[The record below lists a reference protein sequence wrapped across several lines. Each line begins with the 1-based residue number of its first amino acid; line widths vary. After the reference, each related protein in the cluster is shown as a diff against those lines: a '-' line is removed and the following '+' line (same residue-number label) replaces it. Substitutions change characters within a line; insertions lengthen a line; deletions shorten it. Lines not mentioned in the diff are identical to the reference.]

1 MDTATRSYRRYV
13 LFILTLVYVFNFV
26 DRQILVILQE
36 PIKAELGLS
45 DTQLGLLTGFAFAI
59 FYVVIGIPI
68 ARWADVG
75 NRRNIVSLAIVVWS
89 GMTAISGLAQNYVQL
104 LLARIGV
111 GVGEAGASPPSHSMI
126 SDYYAPE
133 ERGAA
138 MSIYSMGLYIGILV
152 GLLLGGWLSD
162 KIGWRMAFFAVGLP
176 GILMAVVVRYTLKE
190 PPRGG
195 TTMVSDPNVGE
206 RYTFKET
213 LSYLWGSVAFR
224 NASLAAGFCAFA
236 GYSSLTFTPSF
247 LIRSHGMSVSE
258 VGLALGL
265 IIGISG
271 VIGALS
277 GGFLADKFGKKDMR
291 WYMWVPGIGVFIGLP
306 FSLLALN
313 LESLNAT
320 LACIFIGNIFMS
332 CYLGPTVA
340 IAHHLVKPS
349 MRATTSA
356 ILYFILNI
364 VGLGCGP
371 VVTGMV
377 SDYLAPEFGV
387 ESLRYALMFSSFVVL
402 IATAQYLRSGSA
414 LAKHSNDERSEG
426 TEEVTA

>member
-1 MDTATRSYRRYV
+1 MNAETRSYRRYV

-45 DTQLGLLTGFAFAI
+45 DTQLGLLTGFAFAL
-59 FYVVIGIPI
+59 FYVVVGIPI

-75 NRRNIVSLAIVVWS
+75 NRRNIVSLALVVWS
-89 GMTAISGLAQNYVQL
+89 GMTAVSGLAQNYVQL

-111 GVGEAGASPPSHSMI
+111 GIGEAGASPPSHSMI

-152 GLLLGGWLSD
+152 GLLLGGWLAD

-176 GILMAVVVRYTLKE
+176 GILMAVVVRLTLKE

-195 TTMVSDPNVGE
+195 DGMVSDPAAGE
-206 RYTFKET
+206 GYTFKET
-213 LSYLWGSVAFR
+213 LSYLWGSKAFR
-224 NASLAAGFCAFA
+224 NASFAAGFSAFA
-236 GYSSLTFTPSF
+236 GYSTLTFIPSF
-247 LIRSHGMSVSE
+247 LIRSHAMSVSE
-258 VGLALGL
+258 VGVALGL
-265 IIGISG
+265 IIGVSG

-277 GGFLADKFGKKDMR
+277 GGFLADKLGKNDMR
-291 WYMWVPGIGVFIGLP
+291 WYMWVPGIGILISLP
-306 FSLLALN
+306 FSMLALT
-313 LESLNAT
+313 LESLNT
-320 LACIFIGNIFMS
+320 VLVCIFIGNVFMS
-332 CYLGPTVA
+332 CYLGPTIA

-356 ILYFILNI
+356 ILFFILNI

-377 SDYLAPEFGV
+377 SDYLAPEYGV
-387 ESLRYALMFSSFVVL
+387 ESLRYALIFSSLVIL
-402 IATAQYLRSGSA
+402 IAVVQYIRSGSA
-414 LAKHSNDERSEG
+414 LPKHADEER
-426 TEEVTA
+426 AAQA

>member
-1 MDTATRSYRRYV
+1 MDAETRSYRRYV

-45 DTQLGLLTGFAFAI
+45 DTQLGFLTGFAFAL
-59 FYVVIGIPI
+59 FYVVVGIPI

-75 NRRNIVSLAIVVWS
+75 NRRNIVSLALVVWS
-89 GMTAISGLAQNYVQL
+89 GMTAVSGLAQNYVQL

-111 GVGEAGASPPSHSMI
+111 GVGEAGASPPSHSII
-126 SDYYAPE
+126 SDYYEPE

-162 KIGWRMAFFAVGLP
+162 KIGWRMAFFAVGIP
-176 GILMAVVVRYTLKE
+176 GILMAVVVRLTLKE

-195 TTMVSDPNVGE
+195 TGMVSDPTAGQS
-206 RYTFKET
+206 YTFKET
-213 LSYLWGSVAFR
+213 LSYLWQSKAFR
-224 NASLAAGFCAFA
+224 NASFAAGFCSFA
-236 GYSSLTFTPSF
+236 GYSTLTFIPSF
-247 LIRSHGMSVSE
+247 LIRSHAMSVSE
-258 VGLALGL
+258 VGIALGL

-277 GGFLADKFGKKDMR
+277 GGFLADKLGKNDKR
-291 WYMWVPGIGVFIGLP
+291 WYMWVPGIGVLFSLP
-306 FSLLALN
+306 FSLLALT
-313 LESLNAT
+313 LESLNAV
-320 LACIFIGNIFMS
+320 LVCIFISNVFMS
-332 CYLGPTVA
+332 CYLGPTIA

-356 ILYFILNI
+356 ILFFILNI

-371 VVTGMV
+371 VVTGMI
-377 SDYLAPEFGV
+377 SDYLAPEYGA
-387 ESLRYALMFSSFVVL
+387 ESLRYALMFSSVVVL
-402 IATAQYLRSGSA
+402 VAVAQYLRSGSA
-414 LAKHSNDERSEG
+414 LSKHTDEG
-426 TEEVTA
+426 HGLDV

>member
-1 MDTATRSYRRYV
+1 MNAETRSYRRYV

-45 DTQLGLLTGFAFAI
+45 DTQLGLLTGFAFAL
-59 FYVVIGIPI
+59 FYVVVGIPI

-75 NRRNIVSLAIVVWS
+75 NRRNIVSLALVVWS
-89 GMTAISGLAQNYVQL
+89 GMTAVSGLAQNYVQL

-111 GVGEAGASPPSHSMI
+111 GIGEAGASPPSHSMI

-152 GLLLGGWLSD
+152 GLLLGGWLAD

-176 GILMAVVVRYTLKE
+176 GILMAVVVRLTLKE

-195 TTMVSDPNVGE
+195 GGMVSDPAAGE
-206 RYTFKET
+206 GYTFKET
-213 LSYLWGSVAFR
+213 LSYLWGSKAFR
-224 NASLAAGFCAFA
+224 NASLAAGFSAFA
-236 GYSSLTFTPSF
+236 GYSTLTFIPSF
-247 LIRSHGMSVSE
+247 LIRSHAMSVSE
-258 VGLALGL
+258 VGVALGL
-265 IIGISG
+265 IIGVSG

-277 GGFLADKFGKKDMR
+277 GGFLADKLGKNDMR
-291 WYMWVPGIGVFIGLP
+291 WYMWVPGIGILISLP
-306 FSLLALN
+306 FSMLALT
-313 LESLNAT
+313 LESLNT
-320 LACIFIGNIFMS
+320 VLVCIFISNVFMS
-332 CYLGPTVA
+332 CYLGPTIA

-356 ILYFILNI
+356 ILFFILNI

-371 VVTGMV
+371 VVTGMI
-377 SDYLAPEFGV
+377 SDYLAPKYGV
-387 ESLRYALMFSSFVVL
+387 ESLRYALIFSSLVIL
-402 IATAQYLRSGSA
+402 IAVVQYLRSGSA
-414 LAKHSNDERSEG
+414 LPKHADEGRAAK
-426 TEEVTA
+426 A

>member
-1 MDTATRSYRRYV
+1 MNAETRSYRRYV

-45 DTQLGLLTGFAFAI
+45 DTQLGLLTGFAFAL
-59 FYVVIGIPI
+59 FYVVVGIPI

-75 NRRNIVSLAIVVWS
+75 NRRNIVSLALVVWS
-89 GMTAISGLAQNYVQL
+89 GMTAVSGLAQNYTQL

-152 GLLLGGWLSD
+152 GLLLGGWLAD

-176 GILMAVVVRYTLKE
+176 GILMAVVVRLTLKE

-195 TTMVSDPNVGE
+195 TGMVSDPSAGE
-206 RYTFKET
+206 GYTFKET
-213 LSYLWGSVAFR
+213 LSYLWESKAFR
-224 NASLAAGFCAFA
+224 NASFATGFCAFA
-236 GYSSLTFTPSF
+236 GYSSLTFIPSF
-247 LIRSHGMSVSE
+247 LIRSHAMSVSE
-258 VGLALGL
+258 VGVALGL
-265 IIGISG
+265 IIGVSG

-277 GGFLADKFGKKDMR
+277 GGFLADKLGKNDMR
-291 WYMWVPGIGVFIGLP
+291 WYMWVPGIGVLISLP
-306 FSLLALN
+306 FSLLALT
-313 LESLNAT
+313 LESLNAV
-320 LACIFIGNIFMS
+320 LVCIFIGNVFMS
-332 CYLGPTVA
+332 CYLGPTIA

-356 ILYFILNI
+356 ILFFILNI

-371 VVTGMV
+371 VVTGMI
-377 SDYLAPEFGV
+377 SDYLAPEYGA
-387 ESLRYALMFSSFVVL
+387 ESLRYALMFSCLVIL
-402 IATAQYLRSGSA
+402 IAVVQYHRSGSA
-414 LAKHSNDERSEG
+414 LPKHADERRQ
-426 TEEVTA
+426 ADA

>member
-1 MDTATRSYRRYV
+1 
-13 LFILTLVYVFNFV
+13 
-26 DRQILVILQE
+26 
-36 PIKAELGLS
+36 
-45 DTQLGLLTGFAFAI
+45 
-59 FYVVIGIPI
+59 
-68 ARWADVG
+68 
-75 NRRNIVSLAIVVWS
+75 
-89 GMTAISGLAQNYVQL
+89 
-104 LLARIGV
+104 
-111 GVGEAGASPPSHSMI
+111 
-126 SDYYAPE
+126 
-133 ERGAA
+133 
-138 MSIYSMGLYIGILV
+138 
-152 GLLLGGWLSD
+152 
-162 KIGWRMAFFAVGLP
+162 
-176 GILMAVVVRYTLKE
+176 
-190 PPRGG
+190 
-195 TTMVSDPNVGE
+195 
-206 RYTFKET
+206 
-213 LSYLWGSVAFR
+213 
-224 NASLAAGFCAFA
+224 
-236 GYSSLTFTPSF
+236 
-247 LIRSHGMSVSE
+247 

-414 LAKHSNDERSEG
+414 LAKQSNEERSGG
-426 TEEVTA
+426 TEEVAA

>member
-1 MDTATRSYRRYV
+1 MNAETRSYRRYV

-45 DTQLGLLTGFAFAI
+45 DTQLGLLTGFAFAL
-59 FYVVIGIPI
+59 FYVVVGIPI

-75 NRRNIVSLAIVVWS
+75 NRRNIVSLALVVWS
-89 GMTAISGLAQNYVQL
+89 GMTAVSGLAQNYVQL

-111 GVGEAGASPPSHSMI
+111 GIGEAGASPPSHSMI

-152 GLLLGGWLSD
+152 GLLLGGWLAD

-176 GILMAVVVRYTLKE
+176 GILMAVVVRLTLKE

-195 TTMVSDPNVGE
+195 GGMVSDPAAGE
-206 RYTFKET
+206 GYTFKET
-213 LSYLWGSVAFR
+213 LSYLWGSKAFR
-224 NASLAAGFCAFA
+224 NASFAAGFSAFA
-236 GYSSLTFTPSF
+236 GYSTLTFIPSF
-247 LIRSHGMSVSE
+247 LIRSHAMSVSE
-258 VGLALGL
+258 VGVTLGL
-265 IIGISG
+265 IIGVSG

-277 GGFLADKFGKKDMR
+277 GGFLADKLGKNDMR
-291 WYMWVPGIGVFIGLP
+291 WYMWVPGIGILISLP
-306 FSLLALN
+306 FSMLALT
-313 LESLNAT
+313 LESLNT
-320 LACIFIGNIFMS
+320 VLVCIFISNVFMS
-332 CYLGPTVA
+332 CYLGPTIA

-356 ILYFILNI
+356 ILFFILNI

-371 VVTGMV
+371 VVTGMI
-377 SDYLAPEFGV
+377 SDYLAPEYGV
-387 ESLRYALMFSSFVVL
+387 ESLRYALIFSSLVIL
-402 IATAQYLRSGSA
+402 IAVVQYLRSGSA
-414 LAKHSNDERSEG
+414 LPKHADEGRAAK
-426 TEEVTA
+426 A

>member
-1 MDTATRSYRRYV
+1 MDAETRSYRRYV

-45 DTQLGLLTGFAFAI
+45 DTQLGLLTGFAFAL
-59 FYVVIGIPI
+59 FYVVVGIPI

-75 NRRNIVSLAIVVWS
+75 NRRNIVSLALVVWS
-89 GMTAISGLAQNYVQL
+89 GMTAVSGLAQNYVQL

-111 GVGEAGASPPSHSMI
+111 GIGEAGASPPSHSML

-152 GLLLGGWLSD
+152 GLLLGGWLAD

-176 GILMAVVVRYTLKE
+176 GILMAVVVRLTLKE

-195 TTMVSDPNVGE
+195 ADMVSDPSVGE
-206 RYTFKET
+206 SFTFKET
-213 LSYLWGSVAFR
+213 LSYLWKSKAFR
-224 NASLAAGFCAFA
+224 TGSFAAGFCAFA
-236 GYSSLTFTPSF
+236 GYSTLTFIPSF
-247 LIRSHGMSVSE
+247 LIRSHAMSVSE
-258 VGLALGL
+258 VGVALGL
-265 IIGISG
+265 IIGVSGMIGAISG
-271 VIGALS
+271 GY
-277 GGFLADKFGKKDMR
+277 LADKLGKSDIR
-291 WYMWVPGIGVFIGLP
+291 WYMWVPGLGALISLP
-306 FSLLALN
+306 FSMLALT
-313 LESLNAT
+313 LESLNAV
-320 LACIFIGNIFMS
+320 LVCIFISNVFMS
-332 CYLGPTVA
+332 CYLGPTIA

-356 ILYFILNI
+356 ILFFILNI

-377 SDYLAPEFGV
+377 SDYLAPEYGV
-387 ESLRYALMFSSFVVL
+387 ESLRYALIFSSLVVL
-402 IATAQYLRSGSA
+402 IAVVQYIRSGSA
-414 LAKHSNDERSEG
+414 LSKHADEGRQ
-426 TEEVTA
+426 ADA

>member
-1 MDTATRSYRRYV
+1 MNAETRSYRRYV

-45 DTQLGLLTGFAFAI
+45 DTQLGLLTGFAFAL
-59 FYVVIGIPI
+59 FYVVVGIPI

-75 NRRNIVSLAIVVWS
+75 NRRNIVSLALVVWS
-89 GMTAISGLAQNYVQL
+89 GMTAVSGLAQNYVQL

-111 GVGEAGASPPSHSMI
+111 GIGEAGASPPSHSML

-152 GLLLGGWLSD
+152 GLLLGGWLAD

-176 GILMAVVVRYTLKE
+176 GILMAVVVRLTLKE

-195 TTMVSDPNVGE
+195 ADMVSDPSVGE
-206 RYTFKET
+206 SFTFKET
-213 LSYLWGSVAFR
+213 LSYLWKSKAFR
-224 NASLAAGFCAFA
+224 TGSFAAGFCAFA
-236 GYSSLTFTPSF
+236 GYSTLTFIPSF
-247 LIRSHGMSVSE
+247 LIRSHAMSVSE
-258 VGLALGL
+258 VGVALGL
-265 IIGISG
+265 IIGVSGMIGAISG
-271 VIGALS
+271 GY
-277 GGFLADKFGKKDMR
+277 LADKLGKGDIR
-291 WYMWVPGIGVFIGLP
+291 WYMWVPGLGALISLP
-306 FSLLALN
+306 FSMLALT
-313 LESLNAT
+313 LESLNAV
-320 LACIFIGNIFMS
+320 LVCIFISNVFMS
-332 CYLGPTVA
+332 CYLGPTIA

-349 MRATTSA
+349 VRATTSA
-356 ILYFILNI
+356 ILFFILNI

-377 SDYLAPEFGV
+377 SDYLAPEYGV
-387 ESLRYALMFSSFVVL
+387 ESLRYALIFSSLVVL
-402 IATAQYLRSGSA
+402 VAVVQYIRSGSA
-414 LAKHSNDERSEG
+414 LSKHADEGRQ
-426 TEEVTA
+426 ADA

>member
-1 MDTATRSYRRYV
+1 MNAETRSYRRYV

-45 DTQLGLLTGFAFAI
+45 DTQLGLLTGFAFAL
-59 FYVVIGIPI
+59 FYVVVGIPI

-75 NRRNIVSLAIVVWS
+75 NRRNIVSLALVVWS
-89 GMTAISGLAQNYVQL
+89 GMTAVSGLAQNYVQL

-111 GVGEAGASPPSHSMI
+111 GIGEAGASPPSHSMI

-152 GLLLGGWLSD
+152 GLLLGGWLAE

-176 GILMAVVVRYTLKE
+176 GILMAVVVRLTLKE

-195 TTMVSDPNVGE
+195 AGMVSDPAAGD
-206 RYTFKET
+206 RHTFKET
-213 LSYLWGSVAFR
+213 LSYLWASKAFR
-224 NASLAAGFCAFA
+224 NASFAAGFCAFA
-236 GYSSLTFTPSF
+236 GYSTLTFIPSF
-247 LIRSHGMSVSE
+247 LIRSHGMSVSQ
-258 VGLALGL
+258 VGVALGL

-277 GGFLADKFGKKDMR
+277 GGFLADKLGKNDMR
-291 WYMWVPGIGVFIGLP
+291 WYMWVPGIGVLFSLP

-313 LESLNAT
+313 LESLNAV
-320 LACIFIGNIFMS
+320 LVCIFISNVFMS
-332 CYLGPTVA
+332 CYLGPTIA

-356 ILYFILNI
+356 ILFFILNI

-371 VVTGMV
+371 VATGMV
-377 SDYLAPEFGV
+377 SDYLAPEYGT
-387 ESLRYALMFSSFVVL
+387 ESLRYALMFSSLVVL
-402 IATAQYLRSGSA
+402 IAVVQYLRSGSA
-414 LAKHSNDERSEG
+414 LPKHADEERVAD
-426 TEEVTA
+426 T